1 MSDNNQSGRFYSLQE
16 VSAQCGLA
24 PYILRYWELHF
35 PELTADDSKPKHMYN
50 ASDIQLVNR
59 IKKLLYVEHLTI
71 EQAKGRLKEELAFPV
86 DYTVKAAQ
94 QTVVGNQQ
102 QEPEAPVEPVAEEPE
117 EAKSVEQTMQPVE
130 TTDESPVVEEAAT
143 AENQVAADAPAESAT
158 MPMDEIHQAAAAELA
173 SLRSEVESLKA
184 QVEAERTK
192 AQSAQDLLAAEV
204 AKVLN
209 LTQALDGERS
219 RSLIKEQESAYAG
232 ESLASVRSELDS
244 VKQQLTEAKAQLEQ
258 AGVELT
264 AKESELEA
272 FRQQSQQ
279 ALDNARVQS
288 EQLTKLA
295 AENEMLR
302 ERMAGFVSQLKDLST
317 VLAKAK

>member
-71 EQAKGRLKEELAFPV
+71 EQAKGRLKKELAFPV

-143 AENQVAADAPAESAT
+143 AENQVAADAPAESAA

>member
-143 AENQVAADAPAESAT
+143 AENQVAADAPAESAA

-192 AQSAQDLLAAEV
+192 AQSAQDLLSAEV

-279 ALDNARVQS
+279 AVDEARVQS

-302 ERMAGFVSQLKDLST
+302 ERMAGFVSQLKDLSA
-317 VLAKAK
+317 VLTKAK